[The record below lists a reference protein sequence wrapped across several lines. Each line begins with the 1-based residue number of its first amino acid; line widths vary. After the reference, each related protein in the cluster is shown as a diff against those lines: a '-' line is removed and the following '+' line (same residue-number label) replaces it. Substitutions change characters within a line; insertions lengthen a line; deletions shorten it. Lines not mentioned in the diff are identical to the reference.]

1 MHPRDLG
8 IGRLFERIRD
18 AAIVADAKSQQ
29 IVLWNQA
36 ATNIFGY
43 SVSEALGL
51 RLEALV
57 PEYLKDQYRVGVARY
72 AETGHGPYIYLPS
85 QLELPALRKGD
96 KEIYVDLSLSPI
108 GLVDDPDGSE
118 RYVLAIVRD
127 ITERKRA
134 EEEIRRLTEDLDNR
148 VAERT
153 KQLDERERV
162 LRESEERYRSFIE
175 QTTEGICRV
184 ALEEPV
190 PTSLAPDDQV
200 ECFYYHGYLA
210 ECNDAMAQMY
220 GYARAEELVGARI
233 GDLLPS
239 SIPENVEYL
248 RAFVR
253 SGYRLTDAES
263 HEIDRHGNTK
273 YFSNNSTGLVENESL
288 LWIWGTKR
296 DITERKQAEEAIK
309 QSELLYRTVIE
320 QATENIFLVEV
331 ETRRIVES
339 NPTFQKTLGYAE
351 EELRSLTLYD
361 IVAADRKSIDM
372 NIQRSLERRRRF
384 IGERKY
390 RRKDGSLVDVE
401 VSASVILRNGRETL
415 CVVAHDV
422 TERKKIEEMQRFL
435 AEAGASLSSSLDYR
449 TTLAKMARLAVPYL
463 ADWCVVD
470 ILEEDG
476 SLDRLAMAH
485 KDAEKVALARE
496 LEERYPP
503 DPDALRGVT
512 QVLRTGQSELVSAIP
527 ESLVEEAARDA
538 EHLEILRRLGLKS
551 YMIVPLIARGR
562 ILGAISLVSAESG
575 QRYGPAELELAEEL
589 ARRAALAVDNARL
602 YRGHIQI
609 ARTLQE
615 GLLPSRLPKVPGVD
629 VGLSY
634 VSAGEVD
641 VGGDFYDLF
650 DTRRADHNGSSE
662 PSSSWGVVIGDV
674 SGKGAEAAAMLAL
687 ARYTIRTL
695 ASREAHPSAVLDGLN
710 EAMLRQ
716 RREHDDYKFCTVAY
730 AKLETNEGNYEHG
743 VKVTICRGGHSPP
756 FLLKAD
762 GSIYKIG
769 LPGRAIGVFDDAN
782 FTEWETHLAPGDA
795 LVFYTDGVV
804 EARSP
809 DGLYFGEERLMAL
822 LHSSV
827 DLDASTI
834 ASRIEGAALDF
845 QEQIPR
851 DDIAVL
857 VLRVCR

>member
-339 NPTFQKTLGYAE
+339 NPTFQKTLGYEE

-361 IVAADRKSIDM
+361 IVAADRKSIDL

-401 VSASVILRNGRETL
+401 VSASIILRNGRETL